1 MTTPTLKIKSGRR
14 PFIAGLKCF
23 RFYLIFFG
31 ASEVGS
37 LIYLQMLANLKGKK
51 QKKGDIR
58 NCYSLIKQFESPS
71 ISNTLISFWILEVWF
86 EWI

>member
-1 MTTPTLKIKSGRR
+1 MTTPTLKIKSGRL
-14 PFIAGLKCF
+14 PLISGLKCF

-51 QKKGDIR
+51 QKKGDIQ